1 MSVEKIQ
8 VPDIGD
14 EQEVEVIE
22 VLVSPGDEV
31 SENDSLIVLES
42 DKAAMEIPSPQ
53 SGVVKEVLVKVGD
66 QVSQGSDIVSIDV
79 GADSGSAEPEPSEDA
94 PDSETTVQD
103 SPANNSAAEDITE
116 QVATTEPAP
125 SSSASVQEIR
135 VPDLGDDSDV
145 EVIEILV
152 AEGDEISAEDGL
164 ITLESDKAA
173 MDIPSPAAGKVL
185 SIKLK
190 VGDKVNEGALVWS

>member
-22 VLVSPGDEV
+22 ILVSPGDEV
-31 SENDSLIVLES
+31 TENDSLIVLES

-79 GADSGSAEPEPSEDA
+79 GTDSGSAEPESSEDA
-94 PDSETTVQD
+94 PVSETAVQD
-103 SPANNSAAEDITE
+103 SPENNSTAEDIVN
-116 QVATTEPAP
+116 QVASTEPAP
-125 SSSASVQEIR
+125 TVSASIQEIR

-152 AEGDEISAEDGL
+152 AEGDEISAEDGY
-164 ITLESDKAA
+164 IIASSSF
-173 MDIPSPAAGKVL
+173 P
-185 SIKLK
+185 
-190 VGDKVNEGALVWS
+190 